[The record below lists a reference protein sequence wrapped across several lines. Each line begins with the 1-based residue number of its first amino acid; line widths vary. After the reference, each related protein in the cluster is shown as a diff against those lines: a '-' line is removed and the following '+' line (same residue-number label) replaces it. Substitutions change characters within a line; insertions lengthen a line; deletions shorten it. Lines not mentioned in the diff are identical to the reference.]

1 MHLLISFLLLFGS
14 LYSLVS
20 GRPSPQWLYQ
30 QIHALPDDG
39 NKHAT
44 AELHTKK
51 SEIPFKRKDG
61 VKRLFNFLDSAI
73 QESGSGSG
81 EGSADDHVT
90 MATEQHVSTTGS
102 RGKQPAVVGNPVS
115 PKKQK
120 TTSFGDSPQKKKEA
134 QGHGVNE
141 GQLPINGRKKVSY
154 DASSNLQSHYAA
166 TNQQGLQKFTVP
178 QQTAGYMSNGGLQS
192 VKYSPN
198 ISFHSRTMHGSQRK
212 TTGYSV
218 AGQRTQSYGDG
229 VSSRR
234 PPAIP
239 VRSQVSASQGLPVQ
253 SLPAQNLIHG
263 VPHRSNIQGPFYT
276 TFTFTFPNSYR
287 DYYRSKGIKS
297 TEPLQGNAYG
307 QLQRQRNHFHQQV
320 RALIPR
326 RVPLAQPYNRY
337 PYPASLA
344 GVPGQTRGAIQSH
357 FQFNP
362 HSVAVSRARF
372 PVFPRVVNTPP
383 NAASFPGQVYYRNT
397 IPKQQASFARNA
409 PGSFH
414 TYSYPL
420 LQRAQVGRAVISRK
434 PQPQIPMSSLTAAAA
449 RGLRQLSHTQPW
461 LNQSGLRLLHKKR
474 HVQ

>member
-1 MHLLISFLLLFGS
+1 MHDRFCTASVYNLHDG
-14 LYSLVS
+14 
-20 GRPSPQWLYQ
+20 YQ
-30 QIHALPDDG
+30 
-39 NKHAT
+39 T
-44 AELHTKK
+44 
-51 SEIPFKRKDG
+51 
-61 VKRLFNFLDSAI
+61 
-73 QESGSGSG
+73 
-81 EGSADDHVT
+81 
-90 MATEQHVSTTGS
+90 
-102 RGKQPAVVGNPVS
+102 
-115 PKKQK
+115 
-120 TTSFGDSPQKKKEA
+120 
-134 QGHGVNE
+134 
-141 GQLPINGRKKVSY
+141 
-154 DASSNLQSHYAA
+154 
-166 TNQQGLQKFTVP
+166 
-178 QQTAGYMSNGGLQS
+178 
-192 VKYSPN
+192 
-198 ISFHSRTMHGSQRK
+198 
-212 TTGYSV
+212 
-218 AGQRTQSYGDG
+218 
-229 VSSRR
+229 
-234 PPAIP
+234 
-239 VRSQVSASQGLPVQ
+239 
-253 SLPAQNLIHG
+253 SLPCTNFTNFFPIFFAG

-320 RALIPR
+320 RALIPG

-337 PYPASLA
+337 PYPASLT

-357 FQFNP
+357 FQLNP

-409 PGSFH
+409 QGSFH

-434 PQPQIPMSSLTAAAA
+434 RQPQIPMSSLTAAAA

>member
-1 MHLLISFLLLFGS
+1 MYNLHDGYRTS
-14 LYSLVS
+14 LSCT
-20 GRPSPQWLYQ
+20 
-30 QIHALPDDG
+30 
-39 NKHAT
+39 N
-44 AELHTKK
+44 
-51 SEIPFKRKDG
+51 
-61 VKRLFNFLDSAI
+61 FNNF
-73 QESGSGSG
+73 
-81 EGSADDHVT
+81 
-90 MATEQHVSTTGS
+90 
-102 RGKQPAVVGNPVS
+102 
-115 PKKQK
+115 
-120 TTSFGDSPQKKKEA
+120 F
-134 QGHGVNE
+134 
-141 GQLPINGRKKVSY
+141 PI
-154 DASSNLQSHYAA
+154 
-166 TNQQGLQKFTVP
+166 F
-178 QQTAGYMSNGGLQS
+178 
-192 VKYSPN
+192 
-198 ISFHSRTMHGSQRK
+198 
-212 TTGYSV
+212 V
-218 AGQRTQSYGDG
+218 A
-229 VSSRR
+229 
-234 PPAIP
+234 
-239 VRSQVSASQGLPVQ
+239 
-253 SLPAQNLIHG
+253 G

-320 RALIPR
+320 RALIPGR
-326 RVPLAQPYNRY
+326 IPLAQPYNRY

-344 GVPGQTRGAIQSH
+344 GVPGRTRGAIQSH

-434 PQPQIPMSSLTAAAA
+434 PQPQIPMSSLTTTAA